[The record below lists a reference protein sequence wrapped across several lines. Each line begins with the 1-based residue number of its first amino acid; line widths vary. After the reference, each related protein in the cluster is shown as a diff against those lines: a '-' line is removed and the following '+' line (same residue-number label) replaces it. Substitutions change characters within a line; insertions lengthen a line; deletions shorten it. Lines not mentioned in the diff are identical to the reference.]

1 MQLNTIYNTTN
12 FMSIYAKSLVKE
24 LQSIKKSTELIIGV
38 AATEYN
44 TLNNDVIKEYSQQM
58 ELGDSW
64 DSIAFQADSIIS
76 HMKIVKEELNTIT
89 ALQALWKNFFIRN

>member
-1 MQLNTIYNTTN
+1 MQLKNMYNTTHL
-12 FMSIYAKSLVKE
+12 MLIQAKSLAKE

-38 AATEYN
+38 VATEYN

-58 ELGDSW
+58 ELGGSW
-64 DSIAFQADSIIS
+64 NSITSQADSIIS
-76 HMKIVKEELNTIT
+76 NMKIVQEELNTIT